1 MTHSI
6 SILDIAHEIRPRLPE
21 LLGEEAEAVDQAL
34 ARLLE
39 RAESGEDVNYEIRVL
54 LGKYEATDS
63 WKRDRLNHLEGK
75 RDDAADEKFIPLA
88 GDLAKTPDAVEY
100 ACPVPGCSTPHWSPV
115 DAGDVIPSCEI
126 HGQDLR
132 KNHFERWIPELLSKV
147 IIQ

>member
-6 SILDIAHEIRPRLPE
+6 SILDIAHEIRPLLPE

-54 LGKYEATDS
+54 LGKYEATDR
-63 WKRDRLNHLEGK
+63 WKRDRLKGNSS
-75 RDDAADEKFIPLA
+75 DVSDEKYYPLP
-88 GDLAKTPDAVEY
+88 GKMTDTPDAVEY
-100 ACPVPGCSTPHWSPV
+100 ACPVPSCSSPHWFPV

-126 HGQDLR
+126 HGD
-132 KNHFERWIPELLSKV
+132 KFEPVSNV
-147 IIQ
+147 

>member
-6 SILDIAHEIRPRLPE
+6 SILNIAHEIRPLLPE

-75 RDDAADEKFIPLA
+75 RDDAALVQYDCCI
-88 GDLAKTPDAVEY
+88 T
-100 ACPVPGCSTPHWSPV
+100 
-115 DAGDVIPSCEI
+115 
-126 HGQDLR
+126 
-132 KNHFERWIPELLSKV
+132 N
-147 IIQ
+147 

>member
-6 SILDIAHEIRPRLPE
+6 SILDIAHEIRPLLPE

-39 RAESGEDVNYEIRVL
+39 RAESGEDVNYQIRVL

-63 WKRDRLNHLEGK
+63 WKRDRLNRLKGN
-75 RDDAADEKFIPLA
+75 RYDASDEKYHRLP
-88 GDLAKTPDAVEY
+88 GKTGTPDAVEY
-100 ACPVPGCSTPHWSPV
+100 ACPVPGCSVPHWFLV

-126 HGQDLR
+126 HGD
-132 KNHFERWIPELLSKV
+132 KFEPVSNV
-147 IIQ
+147 